1 MMRVVIS
8 EFVTLDGVFE
18 DPGGVEGFTRGGWA
32 FGYERGPEGDRFKLD
47 EILEA
52 DALLLGRRT
61 YEGFAEA
68 WPSRTDESGFAD
80 KVNGIQKYVA
90 SRTLTK
96 ADWNNSTLISGDLI
110 DRVRQTLA
118 QGNGTL
124 LVVGSGSIVR
134 QLVSHDLVDEIRL
147 MVFPTALGNGATLF
161 AGLERAGGFSI
172 RDLQRFGA
180 TALIILDRNGPIPSS
195 TAAT

>member
-1 MMRVVIS
+1 MMRVVVS

-18 DPGGVEGFTRGGWA
+18 DPGGVEGFTHGGWA

-52 DALLLGRRT
+52 EALLLGRTT

-68 WPSRTDESGFAD
+68 WPSRTDNVGFAD
-80 KVNGIQKYVA
+80 KMNAIRKYVP
-90 SRTLTK
+90 STTLTH
-96 ADWNNSTLISGDLI
+96 ADWNNSKVIAGDLI
-110 DRVRQTLA
+110 DEVRKLVS
-118 QGNGTL
+118 QGDGTL

-134 QLVSHDLVDEIRL
+134 QLMSRDLVDELRL
-147 MVFPTALGNGATLF
+147 MVFPTALGTGTTLF
-161 AGLERAGGFSI
+161 GGTERQSAFSI

-180 TALIILDRNGPIPSS
+180 TALVTLDRNSPTVASPE
-195 TAAT
+195 AA